1 MSARA
6 CKCNGCEEDRLPMFQ
21 RTIKVPAGLWQGVKA
36 RSAQERKAIRWV
48 IDDAL
53 DAELMS
59 LIASLRRL
67 GLKGEQKADKPVRVP
82 VDDNVIARINFG
94 RRQTGLPAVQLLKLC
109 LQRHV
114 TAEGR
119 PAGAAAEEGTESSS

>member
-1 MSARA
+1 MFHRTI
-6 CKCNGCEEDRLPMFQ
+6 RLP
-21 RTIKVPAGLWQGVKA
+21 VGLWKGVKA
-36 RSAQERKAIRWV
+36 RSAEKHKAIRWV

-53 DAELMS
+53 DDELMP

-67 GLKGEQKADKPVRVP
+67 GFTGERRAGKLARVP
-82 VDDNVIARINFG
+82 LDDNVIARMNFG

-114 TAEGR
+114 AAEGR
-119 PAGAAAEEGTESSS
+119 PAAVAADEDTESGS